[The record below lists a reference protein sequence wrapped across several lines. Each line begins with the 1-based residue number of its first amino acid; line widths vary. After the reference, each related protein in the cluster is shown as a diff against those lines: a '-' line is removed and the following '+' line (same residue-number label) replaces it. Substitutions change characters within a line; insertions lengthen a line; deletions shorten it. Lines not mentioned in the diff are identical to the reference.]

1 MKILYNKEVNCFEV
15 CEEHKTGTI
24 TIDLLELLQLGA
36 NKSVHETLDAITAE
50 VKQLIEQESFAR
62 SVFLGEEKDS
72 EKAEQCYWEIQAYN
86 KVLKIIKHMEV
97 KE

>member
-24 TIDLLELLQLGA
+24 TIDLLALLQLGA
-36 NKSVHETLDAITAE
+36 NKSVRETLDVITAE
-50 VKQLIEQESFAR
+50 VEQLIEQESFAR

-72 EKAEQCYWEIQAYN
+72 KKAEQCYWEIQAYN
-86 KVLKIIKHMEV
+86 KVLKIIKHITRC
-97 KE
+97 

>member
-24 TIDLLELLQLGA
+24 TIDLLALLQLGA
-36 NKSVHETLDAITAE
+36 NKSVRAALDAITAE
-50 VKQLIEQESFAR
+50 VEHLIEQESFAR

-86 KVLKIIKHMEV
+86 EVLQIIKRMEV